1 MKNIYKLN
9 FRHLILVT
17 GLLLASSMNV
27 HATVYTLD
35 LALSGQNEV
44 PPNAGNATGIL
55 MGSYDDAT
63 NVLSIT
69 MMFNGLSATA
79 IAAHFHGPASPGTNG
94 PVQIPLT
101 GFPTGVT
108 SGTYSNS
115 FTLTPEQE
123 SQLLCGLWYVNIHTT
138 TFPGGEIRSQLKEW
152 LVSGNISTFELALT
166 GLKEVP
172 PNATPATGTLF
183 GTYDASTNTLSFVL
197 KFNGLVAP
205 ATASHF
211 HGPAAPGVNAPVQ
224 IPLTGFPA
232 ATSGNYS
239 NSFVLTD
246 LQESQL
252 LAGLWYINIHSSV
265 FPGGEIR
272 AQVAEGTLTGECSPP
287 SVPVANWALLI
298 GIGLIGTFTLIRF
311 SRSRNVMS

>member
-1 MKNIYKLN
+1 MKRNFKL
-9 FRHLILVT
+9 IIGQLVISIV
-17 GLLLASSMNV
+17 LVIANSAFV

-35 LALSGQNEV
+35 LALLGQNEV
-44 PPNAGNATGIL
+44 PPTPSGATGIL

-63 NVLSIT
+63 NVLSFSL
-69 MMFNGLSATA
+69 MFNGLSAPT
-79 IAAHFHGPASPGTNG
+79 IAAHFHGPATPGVNA

-108 SGTYSNS
+108 SGSYTNF

-123 SQLLCGLWYVNIHTT
+123 AQLLCGLWYVNIHTT
-138 TFPGGEIRSQLKEW
+138 TYPGGEIRSQLKEW
-152 LVSGNISTFELALT
+152 MVSGNVSTFELALT

-172 PNATPATGTLF
+172 PNATPATGTLT
-183 GTYDASTNTLSFVL
+183 GTYDASTNLLSFTV
-197 KFNGLVAP
+197 KFNGLAAP

-211 HGPAAPGVNAPVQ
+211 HGPAAPGVNAAVQ
-224 IPLTGFPA
+224 IPNVGFPV
-232 ATSGNYS
+232 ATSGTYS

-272 AQVAEGTLTGECSPP
+272 AQLTEGTLTGECSPP
-287 SVPVANWALLI
+287 SVPISNWALLI
-298 GIGLIGTFTLIRF
+298 SLGLIGTFMVIRF
-311 SRSRNVMS
+311 RRN